1 MRRNDLPPQA
11 VDQFLK
17 MTETLRQ
24 EMFISCWF
32 ASEYESAAMW
42 KLYLQS
48 PEGIAIRTDH
58 DTLAGALDRSPLT
71 ARTTLVRYVDYDKIP
86 IPSGNA
92 FFPFVHKRLSF
103 AHEAELRAIV
113 WSCEDVNKAHIP
125 EGATEVTVDVAPEEL
140 MKSVHVSP
148 TAPRWFGELVEQV
161 LRRYGISIPVIR
173 SVLYDRPSY

>member
-1 MRRNDLPPQA
+1 MLDNKHESFFPPNANRTLWRYMDFTKLLSLIENRRLFFPRADQFDDPYEGTWSRAGVELLRDGMRRNDLPPQA

-58 DTLAGALDRSPLT
+58 DTLAGA
-71 ARTTLVRYVDYDKIP
+71 
-86 IPSGNA
+86 
-92 FFPFVHKRLSF
+92 
-103 AHEAELRAIV
+103 
-113 WSCEDVNKAHIP
+113 
-125 EGATEVTVDVAPEEL
+125 
-140 MKSVHVSP
+140 
-148 TAPRWFGELVEQV
+148 
-161 LRRYGISIPVIR
+161 SIGHR
-173 SVLYDRPSY
+173 